1 MDKFD
6 LLYDS
11 AFNLFKAAEKNQK
24 RVDDSLKVLEA
35 RSLDLSRTINS
46 INVQFKNE
54 LKSTSE
60 IASQKIIDSV
70 SCGLEDA

>member
-11 AFNLFKAAEKNQK
+11 AFNLFKAAEENQK

-60 IASQKIIDSV
+60 IASQKIID
-70 SCGLEDA
+70 